1 MYSRLD
7 RSEIMKPDQALLL
20 GVSKYCH
27 KWLLETPY
35 LLTFIKLKVITLS
48 VLCIL
53 TWFICSVSWL
63 TVHVPCRV
71 CLFALLTWIAMQ
83 SYYYWLLQFVL
94 KPLIRATLQLH
105 CTATTL
111 HCNRLLGL
119 LPFIGLYFK
128 INCFFLFPLS
138 LILMI

>member
-1 MYSRLD
+1 MIILTNVTLNYPVIMQRRIYSRLD
-7 RSEIMKPDQALLL
+7 RSKIMKPDQPLLL

-27 KWLLETPY
+27 KWLLQTPY

-71 CLFALLTWIAMQ
+71 CLFALLAWIAMQ

-94 KPLIRATLQLH
+94 KPLIRAYCTTLQQ
-105 CTATTL
+105 ATWL
-111 HCNRLLGL
+111 IAIHR
-119 LPFIGLYFK
+119 
-128 INCFFLFPLS
+128 
-138 LILMI
+138 LIL